1 MKKIII
7 LIVTASIL
15 LSGIF
20 FYLNKTQN
28 AKNTNLGNELNN
40 LTQEV
45 KAPSKEEQ
53 IDILRNRFSLR

>member
-7 LIVTASIL
+7 LIVTASLI

-20 FYLNKTQN
+20 IYLNKTQN

>member
-7 LIVTASIL
+7 LIVTASII

>member
-7 LIVTASIL
+7 LIVTATLII
-15 LSGIF
+15 SGIF
-20 FYLNKTQN
+20 FYLNTSQKNT
-28 AKNTNLGNELNN
+28 NTNLGNELTN
-40 LTQEV
+40 LKQEV